1 MAGTQPLTS
10 LLSMSCCVSALAGLN
25 FLSVYAALSLA
36 HHTNNSPGALAL
48 AVAAVGLGAFKV
60 SSTNRGCVAVHTL
73 VGFSCIPGFDGQGCA
88 CSEGGSKDAGAF
100 TLLGP
105 RGLPACLQTWLR
117 VFLGFHTWPQVL
129 VGAALGAATA
139 VTWLRLGT
147 AWALP
152 ALQASPA
159 GLRVL
164 YTVTALGS
172 AAFGYK
178 VVTGWFKEQR
188 RKQQLSGK
196 VKIAVDT
203 FAEEEFEELTK
214 QLAQQ
219 QEVVGGASGPC
230 EREQHAR
237 EGLQSSSE
245 GGSQP
250 AAGATSNFAI

>member
-1 MAGTQPLTS
+1 M
-10 LLSMSCCVSALAGLN
+10 
-25 FLSVYAALSLA
+25 
-36 HHTNNSPGALAL
+36 
-48 AVAAVGLGAFKV
+48 
-60 SSTNRGCVAVHTL
+60 
-73 VGFSCIPGFDGQGCA
+73 GFSCILSFDGQGCT
-88 CSEGGSKDAGAF
+88 CSRRG
-100 TLLGP
+100 LLQRPGLSHCLVLAVC
-105 RGLPACLQTWLR
+105 LPACLQTWLR

-139 VTWLRLGT
+139 VTWFRLGA

-219 QEVVGGASGPC
+219 QEAVRGASGPC

-237 EGLQSSSE
+237 EGLQNSSE
-245 GGSQP
+245 GGGQP
-250 AAGATSNFAI
+250 SAGATSNFAM